1 VSKRFLTRALLG
13 LGLAILAAV
22 AYVNYINL
30 AEAFGAGPPHYGRTT
45 NMDKWADPIPFL
57 LAVDAAA
64 VAVLVVLG
72 ALLRRL
78 RRG

>member
-1 VSKRFLTRALLG
+1 
-13 LGLAILAAV
+13 
-22 AYVNYINL
+22 
-30 AEAFGAGPPHYGRTT
+30 
-45 NMDKWADPIPFL
+45 MDKWADPIPFL